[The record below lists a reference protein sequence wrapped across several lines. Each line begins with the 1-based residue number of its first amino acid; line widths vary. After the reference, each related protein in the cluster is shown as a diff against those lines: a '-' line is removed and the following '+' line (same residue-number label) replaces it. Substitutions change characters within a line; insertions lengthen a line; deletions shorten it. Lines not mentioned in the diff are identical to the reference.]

1 MNAKCFVDTN
11 VLIYA
16 HDISARSKHQRALA
30 LVEDLWATG
39 NGVLSTQVLQE
50 FCATARRKLTKP
62 LSLDD
67 THRVIR
73 EYLAWEV
80 VVNTPASVLDA
91 LRVEARYK
99 VSFWD
104 ALILSA
110 AEHAGVVTVYSED
123 FSHGQMYGPVRVINP
138 FL

>member
-1 MNAKCFVDTN
+1 V
-11 VLIYA
+11 
-16 HDISARSKHQRALA
+16 
-30 LVEDLWATG
+30 LVEGLWATG
-39 NGVLSTQVLQE
+39 NGILSTQVLQE
-50 FCATARRKLTKP
+50 FCATARRKISKP

-91 LRVEARYK
+91 LRMEARYK

-104 ALILSA
+104 ALILTA
-110 AEHAGVVTVYSED
+110 AGHAGAETVYSED
-123 FSHGQMYGPVRVINP
+123 LSHGQRYGSVRVENP
-138 FL
+138 FIA